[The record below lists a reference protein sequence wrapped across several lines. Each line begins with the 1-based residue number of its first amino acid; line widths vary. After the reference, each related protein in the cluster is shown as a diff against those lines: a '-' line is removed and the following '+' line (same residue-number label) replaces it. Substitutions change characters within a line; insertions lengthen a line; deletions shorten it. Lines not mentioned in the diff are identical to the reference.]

1 MADVLLVR
9 DLMTVGVVTCTL
21 TTPIVEIARLLL
33 DKDLDCIAVMDA
45 GGHAVGTVSQDELV
59 QAYARGDYHD
69 LAAETVMREGIPQV
83 PPDIPVTAAV
93 QIMHDLGV
101 RTVFLMHHAEG
112 ISYPAA
118 VLSYKHVLRHLM
130 AQDRAEL
137 SDLGL
142 KAKRE
147 SPIET
152 FIRRRDE
159 TRRRN
164 LSPNEE

>member
-1 MADVLLVR
+1 MADILLVR
-9 DLMTVGVVTCTL
+9 DLMTVGVVTCGL
-21 TTPIVEIARLLL
+21 STPITEIARLMLE
-33 DKDLDCIAVMDA
+33 KDLDCVAVMDA

-59 QAYARGDYHD
+59 RAYARGDYHD
-69 LAAETVMREGIPQV
+69 LTAESVMREGIPQV
-83 PPDIPVTAAV
+83 PPDIPVLAAV
-93 QIMHDLGV
+93 QIMHDQGM
-101 RTVFLMHHAEG
+101 RTIFLMHHAEG

-130 AQDRAEL
+130 AQDSAEL

-152 FIRRRDE
+152 FIKRRDNA
-159 TRRRN
+159 RRRN
-164 LSPNEE
+164 QFPNEE